1 MTTFAPPFRPAGRP
15 TTPMQAVILA
25 GGLGT
30 RLRPLTDKVPKV
42 MVNVQGAEF
51 LWYLVRWLERNDI
64 KDIVICAAYLW
75 EEIARKVNSY
85 HQPGVTLRLS
95 VEKQPLGTAGAV
107 KNADTLLDPE
117 FFLINGDTY
126 LPVSYGKILSHW
138 KRISQRFDCLLVVYS
153 NPQSI
158 VPNDTVVDPQG
169 VVVAYSKRNRRE
181 MQYANAGLALLKK
194 SVFEAFPADV
204 RLSLEEEV
212 FPELISRRKMAAL
225 IIHERYYDIGTRERL
240 KAFEK
245 YLDRHPEAIPRG
257 MMG

>member
-1 MTTFAPPFRPAGRP
+1 
-15 TTPMQAVILA
+15 MQAVILA
-25 GGLGT
+25 GGRGT

-64 KDIVICAAYLW
+64 NNIVICAAYLW
-75 EEIARKVNSY
+75 EEIARKVKAY

-107 KNADTLLDPE
+107 KNAERLLEDE
-117 FFLINGDTY
+117 FLLINGDTY
-126 LPVSYGKILSHW
+126 LPITYGRILSHW
-138 KRISQRFDCLLVVYS
+138 KEVREQFDSLLVAYS
-153 NPQSI
+153 NREKI
-158 VPNDTVVDPQG
+158 APNDTAVDREG
-169 VVVAYSKRNRRE
+169 VVTAYSKRSGE
-181 MQYANAGLALLKK
+181 KMQYVNAGLVVLKK
-194 SVFEAFPADV
+194 SVIEAFPGDV
-204 RLSLEEEV
+204 RLSLEEKV

-245 YLDRHPEAIPRG
+245 YLDRYPEAIPRG